1 MVRTIA
7 PRRRLAPSHTLT
19 DQLQRLFSSHI
30 GNGSHYLYD
39 EPMRISRVITFVAL
53 SAILLSC
60 GGTQS
65 STVTPVSSRLTV
77 AASFYPIAE
86 IVQRVGGDD
95 VQLLALTAPGVEP
108 HDSEL
113 SAKQLEELSKAD
125 IVFYIGGGFQPDLE
139 KAIASLPDTVIA
151 IDLLKSVDLISA
163 KDDTEGHDHGHSD
176 TDPHVWLD
184 PANMVKMSVVV
195 SQEIAKAE
203 TSLTSA
209 LTERQTEY
217 ANELNEVGTLIDTT
231 FATCDR
237 KELVS
242 AHDAFAYFTTRAN
255 LVAVPISGIDPE
267 NEPSAKE
274 LEATAKIA
282 RDKNVTT
289 VFFEEILPKAFADT
303 VAKAIG
309 ASINSINAVETISQ
323 SDLDAGVTYSSIM
336 KSNITKIST
345 ALGCK

>member
-1 MVRTIA
+1 MRASRIISLIV
-7 PRRRLAPSHTLT
+7 LT
-19 DQLQRLFSSHI
+19 
-30 GNGSHYLYD
+30 G
-39 EPMRISRVITFVAL
+39 
-53 SAILLSC
+53 LLVSC
-60 GGTQS
+60 GDNQDS
-65 STVTPVSSRLTV
+65 IPAPKADRLTV

-113 SAKQLEELSKAD
+113 SAKQLDELSKSD

-139 KAIASLPDTVIA
+139 KAIGSLPKTTVV
-151 IDLLKSVDLISA
+151 IDLLKSVDVIASE
-163 KDDTEGHDHGHSD
+163 DDHSKEESDGHNHGNSD

-184 PANMVKMSVVV
+184 PTNMVTMSEIV
-195 SQEIAKAE
+195 SEEIAKVQ
-203 TSLTSA
+203 TDLTSSLTS
-209 LTERQTEY
+209 RQTEY

-231 FATCDR
+231 FASCER

-242 AHDAFAYFTTRAN
+242 AHDAFTYFTKRAN
-255 LVAVPISGIDPE
+255 LIAVPISGVDPE

-274 LEATAKIA
+274 LEAVAKIA
-282 RDKNVTT
+282 QDRNVTT
-289 VFFEEILPKAFADT
+289 VFFEEVLPKAFADT
-303 VAKAIG
+303 VAQAIG
-309 ASINSINAVETISQ
+309 ASIDSINAVETIPQ
-323 SDLDAGVTYSSIM
+323 SELDAGATYSSIM

>member
-1 MVRTIA
+1 MRASRII
-7 PRRRLAPSHTLT
+7 TL
-19 DQLQRLFSSHI
+19 L
-30 GNGSHYLYD
+30 
-39 EPMRISRVITFVAL
+39 AL
-53 SAILLSC
+53 SGLLVSC
-60 GGTQS
+60 GDNQD
-65 STVTPVSSRLTV
+65 STPAPKADRLTV

-113 SAKQLEELSKAD
+113 SAKQLDELSKSD

-139 KAIASLPDTVIA
+139 KAIGSLPKTTVV
-151 IDLLKSVDLISA
+151 IDLLKSVDVIASE
-163 KDDTEGHDHGHSD
+163 DDHSKEESDGHNHGNSD

-184 PANMVKMSVVV
+184 PTNMVTMSEIV
-195 SQEIAKAE
+195 SEEIAKVQ
-203 TSLTSA
+203 TDLTSSLTS
-209 LTERQTEY
+209 RQTEY

-231 FATCDR
+231 FASCER

-242 AHDAFAYFTTRAN
+242 AHDAFTYFTKRAN
-255 LVAVPISGIDPE
+255 LIAVPISGVDPE

-274 LEATAKIA
+274 LEAVAKIA
-282 RDKNVTT
+282 QDRNVTT
-289 VFFEEILPKAFADT
+289 VFFEEVLPKAFADT

-309 ASINSINAVETISQ
+309 ASVDSINAVETISQ
-323 SDLDAGVTYSSIM
+323 SDLDAGATYSSIM